1 MNIVGIIVYVFMAL
15 LVLTWVLG
23 IRNRIKTGGT
33 WQVQTLVTLFLSV
46 TSLVLV
52 PILKWTPLHLL
63 WMIPASYVVG
73 FLSLMFPF
81 SLLQPFGRLMGM
93 IACVGLSQ
101 TEVANNVRKR
111 ERLLEL
117 MNQEKISPEEAK
129 KKMEQDG
136 EW

>member
-1 MNIVGIIVYVFMAL
+1 MNIVGIIVYVVVIL

-23 IRNRIKTGGT
+23 TRDRIKTGGT

-46 TSLVLV
+46 SSLVLV
-52 PILKWTPLHLL
+52 PILKWSPLNLL
-63 WMIPASYVVG
+63 WMIPTSYLAG
-73 FLSLMFPF
+73 FLSMMFPF

-93 IACVGLSQ
+93 IACVGLNQ
-101 TEVANNVRKR
+101 AEVVNNVRRR

-117 MNQEKISPEEAK
+117 INQEEMSPEEAR